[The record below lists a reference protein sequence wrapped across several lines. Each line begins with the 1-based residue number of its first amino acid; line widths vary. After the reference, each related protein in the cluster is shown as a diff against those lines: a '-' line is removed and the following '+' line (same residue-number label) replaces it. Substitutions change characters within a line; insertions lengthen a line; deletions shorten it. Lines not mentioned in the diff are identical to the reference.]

1 MLLGITVTV
10 TRKDHCNLLACRPHR
25 RRPIS
30 LQTHRPLQ
38 NVDCNRPHAS
48 IVSSVQVKHRPMQDA
63 TRRLCPAVLSLSS
76 PHPAQLTNEPRAE
89 TGTMHLVRGLPMS
102 ATAPPPTTILHP
114 ASASCDRDS
123 ERSPH
128 PAANFSLAMRTH
140 LASQNSR
147 PDLFT
152 RALLS
157 ALTRPCRL
165 IASYSP
171 WEVRAAA
178 GDVACAP
185 LQRLADDPAVG
196 C

>member
-89 TGTMHLVRGLPMS
+89 TGTMRTRITHVSHSPS
-102 ATAPPPTTILHP
+102 TNHHPPPGQRIV
-114 ASASCDRDS
+114 
-123 ERSPH
+123 RS
-128 PAANFSLAMRTH
+128 R
-140 LASQNSR
+140 
-147 PDLFT
+147 
-152 RALLS
+152 
-157 ALTRPCRL
+157 
-165 IASYSP
+165 
-171 WEVRAAA
+171 
-178 GDVACAP
+178 
-185 LQRLADDPAVG
+185 
-196 C
+196 